1 MAARSMASST
11 ITFGL
16 VSVPVRLYPAT
27 RESAGLS
34 FHLLHEKDGV
44 RLRQQLVCPKDGDV
58 VPRNEAVKG
67 YEYSKGEFVTFTDKE
82 LKALD
87 KQASAGIEVTE
98 FVPADSLPPV
108 HFDRSYY
115 LGPDKGGDRAFA
127 LLVAALE
134 EEALLAIGQYAA
146 RGKDY
151 LVALRPFEKRLL
163 MQQLFHA
170 DEVRPVSEVPA
181 PDSLAKAAEL
191 KLARELVG
199 QLSSERFAP
208 DRYEDEVRKR
218 IRELIDQKVEG
229 GQIRAAPEARPPA
242 KVIDLMEALKAS
254 LAKRGEKERAE
265 KVEKKAKGG
274 KAERARP
281 QERRRAPLR
290 QAG

>member
-1 MAARSMASST
+1 MAARSMSSST

-34 FHLLHEKDGV
+34 FHLVHAKDGV

-58 VPRNEAVKG
+58 VPRSEAIKG
-67 YEYSKGEFVTFTDKE
+67 YEHSKGEYVTFTDKE

-87 KQASAGIEVTE
+87 KQASAGIEVQE
-98 FVPADSLPPV
+98 FVPVGSLPAV

-134 EEALLAIGQYAA
+134 EEGLLAIGEYAA

-181 PDSLAKAAEL
+181 PESQAKAAEL

-199 QLSSERFAP
+199 QLTSEKFDP
-208 DRYEDEVRKR
+208 ERYEDEVRKR
-218 IRELIDQKVEG
+218 IRDLIAQKVEG
-229 GQIRAAPEARPPA
+229 GEIKAAPEARPQA
-242 KVIDLMEALKAS
+242 KVIDLMAALKAS
-254 LAKRGEKERAE
+254 LAKQEKERAE
-265 KVEKKAKGG
+265 TTEKREKGG
-274 KAERARP
+274 KTERARSP
-281 QERRRAPLR
+281 ERRRAPLR
-290 QAG
+290 KAG

>member
-16 VSVPVRLYPAT
+16 VAVPVRLYPAT

-34 FHLLHEKDGV
+34 FHLLHGKDGV
-44 RLRQQLVCPKDGDV
+44 RLRQQLVCPKDGEV
-58 VPRNEAVKG
+58 VARNEAVKG
-67 YEYSKGEFVTFTDKE
+67 HEYSKGEYVTFTEKE

-98 FVPADSLPPV
+98 FVPGDSLPAV
-108 HFDRSYY
+108 YFDRTYY

-134 EEALLAIGQYAA
+134 EEGLLAIAQYAA

-170 DEVRPVSEVPA
+170 DELRPISEVPA
-181 PDSLAKAAEL
+181 PESQAKAAEL
-191 KLARELVG
+191 KLARALVG
-199 QLSSERFAP
+199 QLTSGRFAP
-208 DRYEDEVRKR
+208 ERYEDEVRKR
-218 IRELIDQKVEG
+218 IRALIEQKVEG
-229 GQIRAAPEARPPA
+229 GEIKAAPEAPTQA

-254 LAKRGEKERAE
+254 LARKGEEGKA
-265 KVEKKAKGG
+265 EKKAKG
-274 KAERARP
+274 AERPRTP
-281 QERRRAPLR
+281 ERRRAPLR
-290 QAG
+290 KAG